1 MRILMLSN
9 LCPPFSVGGYEI
21 ACANV
26 AAGLHEMGHEVR
38 LATTRSPLPGPSEP
52 SYVERCFGLHWFQP
66 VTIADESV
74 RRYPLFHAS
83 ISDYNNTAELLRLLR
98 GFAPDVVYVWNLFG
112 IGGIALLDLL
122 NMLRVPWV
130 MHLMDNMPHHLLAGA
145 PAHVRSVFG
154 GSTADLLSR
163 GRVIAM
169 SDKLVEEVLTESGIA
184 FDGGVEIVPGWVD
197 LRCVPEPSET
207 RPGKVTR
214 FVAAGQIVEH
224 KGIGLI
230 LEATAILHGEGG
242 RRFTVDVF
250 GEGSIPFYID
260 LAQRLGVQDII
271 HFQGRRTQ
279 QELLSLYATYQAFLF
294 PTWER
299 EPFGFAPIEAAACGC
314 VPILTR
320 QSGAAERLVDTAH
333 CLKIDRTA
341 HSLADAMRQIIDGST
356 DIAAMSRRAMD
367 AVRGDLSFEPILCRI
382 ASILMHDRHEWVRGN
397 RDDDGLKL
405 LLHTKHQLA
414 AAMMFGQ

>member
-1 MRILMLSN
+1 MKILILSN
-9 LCPPFSVGGYEI
+9 LCPPFSIGGYETG
-21 ACANV
+21 CANV
-26 AAGLHEMGHEVR
+26 AAGLHELGHIVC
-38 LATTRSPLPGPSEP
+38 LATSRSPLPGSDP

-66 VTIADESV
+66 VVLADEAT

-83 ISDYNNTAELLRLLR
+83 VSDYANTTELLRLLR
-98 GFAPDVVYVWNLFG
+98 DFVPDIVYVWNLFG

-122 NMLRVPWV
+122 NILHVPWV

-145 PAHVRSVFG
+145 PPHVRSIFG

-169 SDKLVEEVLTESGIA
+169 SSKLIEEVQTESGIA

-197 LRCVPEPSET
+197 LRCLPERAATP
-207 RPGKVTR
+207 PDGPMR
-214 FVAAGQIVEH
+214 FVCAGHVTEH
-224 KGIGLI
+224 KGMDLV
-230 LEATAILHGEGG
+230 LEAAALLRCEGVG
-242 RRFTVDVF
+242 DFTIDIF
-250 GEGSIPFYID
+250 GEGDIPFYID
-260 LAQRLGVQDII
+260 LAQRLGLRDIVC
-271 HFQGRRTQ
+271 FQGRRTQ
-279 QELLSLYATYQAFLF
+279 LQLLSLYAGYQAFLF

-320 QSGAAERLVDTAH
+320 QCGAAERLVDTAH

-341 HSLADAMRQIIDGST
+341 ASLADAMRQIIGGSV
-356 DIAAMSRRAMD
+356 DIAGVSRRAMT
-367 AVRGDLSFEPILCRI
+367 AVRGDLSFERMLGRIVHFLVQDGRDWDRCR
-382 ASILMHDRHEWVRGN
+382 L
-397 RDDDGLKL
+397 DDARLKL
-405 LLHTKHQLA
+405 LLHTKHHLA